1 MKTVVLGDT
10 HGRSFW
16 KLITQI
22 ENPDRVIFIGDY
34 FDSYD
39 IPGIDQIHNFKEI
52 IEYKETAFTND
63 GKDDQHKTDVILLVG
78 NHDHHYFPE
87 IGNTGTSGFQTTLA
101 PSIMQVIDENR
112 HHLQMAYQMD
122 EFLFTHAGVS
132 SKFMD
137 NIFGKNGWKVET
149 IADDLNELF
158 KYKPKT
164 FEFGMA
170 INLQKMSYMDPTG
183 DNEEQSPI
191 WIRPRSLMSV
201 NRETLREHVIQVV
214 GHTQVAKVDVKG
226 MGTGSRYWLIDCLGT
241 SGQYMIINDGE
252 ISFGNLNS

>member
-10 HGRSFW
+10 HGRSVW
-16 KLITQI
+16 KLIV
-22 ENPDRVIFIGDY
+22 EMEKPDRVIFIGDY

-52 IEYKETAFTND
+52 IEYKEKGVCET
-63 GKDDQHKTDVILLVG
+63 ILLIG

-87 IGNTGTSGFQTTLA
+87 VGNTGTSGYQTTLS

-122 EFLFTHAGVS
+122 GFLFTHAGVS
-132 SKFMD
+132 SAFMD
-137 NIFGKNGWKVET
+137 NVFGAGGWKTES
-149 IADDLNELF
+149 IADELNELF

-170 INLQKMSYMDPTG
+170 ISVNKMSYMDPSG
-183 DNEEQSPI
+183 DNVEQSPI
-191 WIRPRSLMSV
+191 WIRPRSLM
-201 NRETLREHVIQVV
+201 NANYNTLRKQVVQVV
-214 GHTQVAKVDVKG
+214 GHTQVIKIDTEG
-226 MGTGSRYWLIDCLGT
+226 MATGNRYWFIDCLDT
-241 SGQYMIINDGE
+241 SGQYMIINDSE
-252 ISFGNLNS
+252 ISFNTWKNQNA